1 MPRLILLLV
10 IALTACNPPSDP
22 SQDQARRAQ
31 EATVVPPDPSRDQA
45 RRAQEATVTLA
56 KQLAEQAA
64 RQWLKLMDAG
74 HYAATHDNADALFK
88 KAITRDAW
96 VERLRW
102 VRKPL
107 GERKSL
113 SLLSA
118 EYTTEVPGAVDGH
131 YVVMQFSSSFENKAK
146 AAETLTVVRESDRV
160 WRITGYFIK

>member
-1 MPRLILLLV
+1 MPGLILLLV
-10 IALTACNPPSDP
+10 IALTACNPPFDP
-22 SQDQARRAQ
+22 SR
-31 EATVVPPDPSRDQA
+31 EPATVAPPDPSR
-45 RRAQEATVTLA
+45 EPATVALA

-74 HYAATHDNADALFK
+74 HYDATHDNADALFK

-113 SLLSA
+113 SLISA

-146 AAETLTVVRESDRV
+146 AVETLTVVRESDRV